1 MDAERDYKREA
12 NEYDGVIRTH
22 ENSDAE
28 QITNNHLAMHRKHEV
43 SGFTDERE
51 YSTHSRHR
59 INASQRRKELNPEI
73 RERRQTPQDPRSL
86 KISFALKSMA
96 FLARSMSNLESSIRA
111 CHPKYKNEGHVYSY
125 YDFLT
130 QILLLFKIESI
141 RWYLSLNLSQ
151 GSG

>member
-1 MDAERDYKREA
+1 MDAGRDYKREA

-22 ENSDAE
+22 GDSDAE

-51 YSTHSRHR
+51 YSTHSRHQ
-59 INASQRRKELNPEI
+59 INASQRRKELNPGI

-96 FLARSMSNLESSIRA
+96 FLARSMSNLET
-111 CHPKYKNEGHVYSY
+111 CHPKYKNEVM
-125 YDFLT
+125 FT
-130 QILLLFKIESI
+130 RTMIP
-141 RWYLSLNLSQ
+141 
-151 GSG
+151 